1 MAHDVVSSRLLLKG
15 TKIIVVLDKDIQP
28 LVPDFMK
35 KHKDC
40 KFLEPDYLPV
50 SSLEKYLKQNLVN
63 HVDTALY
70 KKLDNYVFQGRPL
83 SNALAKYKSEVDMSA
98 DLDGKKLYGVL
109 LNELRSIRKD
119 REDLIE
125 VVVKYLMETN
135 TTLVDALA
143 QYLSKKIADT

>member
-1 MAHDVVSSRLLLKG
+1 M
-15 TKIIVVLDKDIQP
+15 
-28 LVPDFMK
+28 
-35 KHKDC
+35 
-40 KFLEPDYLPV
+40 
-50 SSLEKYLKQNLVN
+50 
-63 HVDTALY
+63 
-70 KKLDNYVFQGRPL
+70 
-83 SNALAKYKSEVDMSA
+83 AKYKSEVDMSA